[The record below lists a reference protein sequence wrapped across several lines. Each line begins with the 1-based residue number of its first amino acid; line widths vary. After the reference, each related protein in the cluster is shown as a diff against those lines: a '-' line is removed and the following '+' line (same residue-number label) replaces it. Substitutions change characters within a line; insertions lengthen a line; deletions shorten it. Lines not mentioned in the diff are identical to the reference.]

1 MIPQMTIQ
9 PIVEN
14 SIKYA
19 LEGSLDSCTIR
30 ILGYKDGDAAVI
42 IVEDNGP
49 GIDKDILCK
58 ISEGSV
64 ETEGNGIGL
73 MNIQK
78 RIQLVFSE
86 DYGLEFHRVN
96 ECTQVWI
103 RVPFMNQTQGEE
115 NV

>member
-42 IVEDNGP
+42 IVENNGP

-64 ETEGNGIGL
+64 ETKETESGL
-73 MNIQK
+73 
-78 RIQLVFSE
+78 
-86 DYGLEFHRVN
+86 
-96 ECTQVWI
+96 
-103 RVPFMNQTQGEE
+103 
-115 NV
+115 